1 MSDPQ
6 SGTVQVTI
14 YDREYSLRTSGD
26 PARLQQLCV
35 DLDRRMREV
44 AKSSGAV
51 DTLKVAILAAISL
64 GDDLLRV
71 QEQLKKMD
79 ESVGQR
85 SRDCVSMLD
94 RFLY

>member
-6 SGTVQVTI
+6 SGSVQVKI
-14 YDREYSLRTSGD
+14 YDRDYALRTSGN
-26 PARLQQLCV
+26 PARLKQLCV

-44 AKSSGAV
+44 AKSSGSV

-64 GDDLLRV
+64 ADDLLRA
-71 QEQLKKMD
+71 QEELRKMD

-85 SRDCVSMLD
+85 SKECVSMLE
-94 RFLY
+94 RFL

>member
-6 SGTVQVTI
+6 SSSVRVTI

-26 PARLQQLCV
+26 PARLHQLCV

-51 DTLKVAILAAISL
+51 DTLKVAILAAVSL
-64 GDDLLRV
+64 GDDLLRA
-71 QEQLKKMD
+71 QEQLRKMD

-85 SRDCVSMLD
+85 AKECVSMLD